1 MDSEQLQ
8 GIWDS
13 IIPFISQYGL
23 RVIGAILILIAGR
36 IAAGL
41 VGSGVR
47 KAMERAG
54 ADKGLVGFVSALAR
68 AAVLVFAVIA
78 ALGKFGVE
86 TASFVAVIGAAGFA
100 IGFAMQGSLSNFASG
115 VMILVFRP
123 FKVGDAIDA
132 AGSVGSVKEIGIF
145 TTTLATFDN
154 KKIIIPNSQVMGGTI
169 TNINAFDTRRVD
181 LTAGIAYND
190 DIGQAKQIL
199 EGLAARRGAFTGQ
212 TWIYQ
217 QAVRAAGSVVLNV
230 AEGAS
235 LRARGGQEAALR
247 DRARVL
253 RGAGRVA
260 GHCAG
265 DPGQGPGAESEGGTN
280 ARQARAVS

>member
-199 EGLAARRGAFTGQ
+199 EGILEKHPKVLADPAPNVQMNEMADSSLNF
-212 TWIYQ
+212 I
-217 QAVRAAGSVVLNV
+217 VRPWVKTEDYWTVFFEVNRSIKEEFDKAGISIPFP
-230 AEGAS
+230 
-235 LRARGGQEAALR
+235 QR
-247 DRARVL
+247 DVH
-253 RGAGRVA
+253 V
-260 GHCAG
+260 H
-265 DPGQGPGAESEGGTN
+265 Q
-280 ARQARAVS
+280 VS